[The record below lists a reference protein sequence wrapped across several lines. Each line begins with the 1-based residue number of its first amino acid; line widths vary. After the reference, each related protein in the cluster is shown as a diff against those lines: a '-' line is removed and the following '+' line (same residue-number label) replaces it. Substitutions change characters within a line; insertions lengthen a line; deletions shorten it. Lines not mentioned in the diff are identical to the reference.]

1 MKFDELEDF
10 MISKGIGTLADIAR
24 ALDTTPQAVSNWK
37 SRDQVPHHIA
47 YKINNDI
54 TRHVAY
60 KIDNENLKTDE
71 SSEDRYEQQSYPL
84 GQIIKYK
91 TSKDDL
97 FSFSDIILKITQQ
110 TKVVGLT
117 FFLMVFFSATYTK
130 FIKKA
135 KYVSKA
141 TFLIPSDSQN
151 SSGALSGL
159 ASQFGVS
166 MQSAAL
172 EDLSSPSIIPDLLYS
187 RTFITKIINKKFY
200 SKTYNQFLPLHS
212 IIENKNYQ
220 ESDMQSLSKTL
231 DYFLKN
237 VRFEK
242 DPTRPLSVLT
252 VTTHDP
258 ILSKN
263 LADTVISEL
272 ELLNKYYK
280 TKNTN
285 EKTKFIQVRIQSV
298 KSDLERN
305 EKNLEKFNQ
314 SNQQITSPS
323 LQLEFERLNR
333 EVEVQKRIF
342 LTLKEQLEL
351 SRIEQIQR
359 ASIFQILDEPQLPL
373 GPSNKNIRSSIVSS
387 SMTGIVLGLL
397 LAFVRSYLNN
407 NNSEERRKIRKI
419 KGSLIK
425 KSKDFV
431 LDYRMLGAFS
441 FSFLAAFPFYIG
453 YESKNPIYFDRYS
466 GKLMIFIVLYTLI
479 TIFLSTMFYFRYK
492 KQRSK

>member
-1 MKFDELEDF
+1 
-10 MISKGIGTLADIAR
+10 MISKGVGTLADIAR

-60 KIDNENLKTDE
+60 KIDNENFKIDQ
-71 SSEDRYEQQSYPL
+71 SKEDRYEQQSYPSS
-84 GQIIKYK
+84 QIINYK
-91 TSKDDL
+91 SNQDDL

-110 TKVVGLT
+110 TKVIGLT
-117 FFLMVFFSATYTK
+117 FFLMVFFSVTYTK
-130 FIKKA
+130 FIKEA

-141 TFLIPSDSQN
+141 TFLIPNDSQN
-151 SSGALSGL
+151 PSGSLSGL

-166 MQSAAL
+166 MQTAAL

-200 SKTYNQFLPLHS
+200 SKTYNKFLPLHS
-212 IIENKNYQ
+212 IIQDKNDQ

-252 VTTHDP
+252 ISTHDP

-298 KSDLERN
+298 KSELERN
-305 EKNLEKFNQ
+305 EKNLEKFNE

-323 LQLEFERLNR
+323 LQLEFERINR
-333 EVEVQKRIF
+333 EVEVQKRVF

-359 ASIFQILDEPQLPL
+359 SSIFQILDEPQLPL
-373 GPSNKNIRSSIVSS
+373 EPSNKNIRSSIISS
-387 SMTGIVLGLL
+387 SVLGILMGLL
-397 LAFVRSYLNN
+397 LAFVRSYLNSN
-407 NNSEERRKIRKI
+407 NLEERRKIRKI

-441 FSFLAAFPFYIG
+441 LSFVAAFPFYIG

-466 GKLMIFIVLYTLI
+466 GKLMIFITLYSLI
-479 TIFLSTMFYFRYK
+479 TIFLLTMFYFRFK

>member
-1 MKFDELEDF
+1 
-10 MISKGIGTLADIAR
+10 MISKGVGTLADIAR

-60 KIDNENLKTDE
+60 KIDNENFKIDQ
-71 SSEDRYEQQSYPL
+71 SKEDRYEQQSYPSS
-84 GQIIKYK
+84 QIINYK
-91 TSKDDL
+91 SNQDDL

-110 TKVVGLT
+110 TKVIGLT
-117 FFLMVFFSATYTK
+117 FFLMVFFSVTYTK
-130 FIKKA
+130 FIKEA

-141 TFLIPSDSQN
+141 TFLIPNDSQN
-151 SSGALSGL
+151 PSGSLSGL

-166 MQSAAL
+166 MQTAAL

-212 IIENKNYQ
+212 IIEDKNDQ

-252 VTTHDP
+252 ISTHDP

-298 KSDLERN
+298 KSELERN
-305 EKNLEKFNQ
+305 EKNLEKFNE

-323 LQLEFERLNR
+323 LQLEFERINR
-333 EVEVQKRIF
+333 EVEVQKRVF

-359 ASIFQILDEPQLPL
+359 SSIFQILDEPQLPL
-373 GPSNKNIRSSIVSS
+373 EPSNKNIRSSIISS
-387 SMTGIVLGLL
+387 SVLGILMGLL
-397 LAFVRSYLNN
+397 LAFVRSYLNSN
-407 NNSEERRKIRKI
+407 NLEERRKIRKI

-441 FSFLAAFPFYIG
+441 LSFVAAFPFYIG

-466 GKLMIFIVLYTLI
+466 GKLMIFITLYSLI
-479 TIFLSTMFYFRYK
+479 TIFLLTMFYFRFK